1 MVCDD
6 VQALLDPY
14 VDGELDA
21 AHALDVERH
30 LPACPRCAADLAQL
44 QGLRK
49 ALRRDLAY
57 HRAPDELRARGA
69 ASLALPAPAAPSR
82 PARGGLARRPWWA
95 AMAAGLALGM
105 VLGGSGTG
113 YLAWRQ
119 AQDRG
124 ADARPARHPRALPPG
139 HLRDVPTSDRHEVKP
154 WFDGRVAYAPPV
166 KDLGSAGFPLLG
178 G

>member
-6 VQALLDPY
+6 VQGLLDPY

-21 AHALDVERH
+21 AHALEVERH
-30 LPACPRCAADLAQL
+30 LPACPRCSADLAHL

-57 HRAPDELRARGA
+57 HRAPDELRARVM
-69 ASLALPAPAAPSR
+69 ASLALPAPSAPSLALPVPAAPSR
-82 PARGGLARRPWWA
+82 PPRTVVARRPWWG
-95 AMAAGLALGM
+95 AMAAGLALGI

-113 YLAWRQ
+113 YLTWRQ

-124 ADARPARHPRALPPG
+124 ADALLASHLRALQPGPLIDAPP
-139 HLRDVPTSDRHEVKP
+139 SDRHEVKP
-154 WFDGRVAYAPPV
+154 WFDGRVDY
-166 KDLGSAGFPLLG
+166 
-178 G
+178 